1 MPTYYGEDEYKNIL
15 SVSRNE
21 HYAVIPNE
29 FFDEINSIKKEI
41 NLIKDSKHIS
51 FAFSYLYLVTYLYR
65 YTKFHD
71 YNDYEF
77 TEQELKKLLT
87 MSPDSCGKNS
97 VNKITKRGG
106 ILEKLG
112 FIEKVRDYP
121 ISYDYDPEE
130 KEFVFSYLSDV
141 IADLGESAH
150 KYFNTNSKN
159 RRVNLPVKMFNDRT
173 LKAINM
179 EYSGTLYD
187 VTYTTQIDIR
197 VFIYCMIREKLGLE
211 AFYLHSFIKYK
222 NGFHADFW
230 RRSIQ
235 NIIEDTGLSQTVIQL
250 RLKEMEKHGMVFCT
264 HEDFV
269 VGADRNVMTP
279 NGYMAQEYN
288 KFITNG
294 SKKKYQ
300 RGRVISLKMQE
311 EKKEQEKKVDRET
324 SVFG

>member
-1 MPTYYGEDEYKNIL
+1 MPTYYSEDEYKNIL

-21 HYAVIPNE
+21 RYTVIPNE
-29 FFDEINSIKKEI
+29 FFNEISVLKQKI
-41 NLIKDSKHIS
+41 NLSKDSKHIS
-51 FAFSYLYLVTYLYR
+51 FAFSYLYLMTYLYR
-65 YTKFHD
+65 YAKFHD
-71 YNDYEF
+71 NKDYEF

-87 MSPDSCGKNS
+87 MSPDSYGKNS
-97 VNKITKRGG
+97 VNKIIKRGG

-112 FIEKVRDYP
+112 YIEKVKDYP
-121 ISYDYDPEE
+121 ISYDYDAEE
-130 KEFVFSYLSDV
+130 KEFVFSYISEV
-141 IADLGESAH
+141 IADLGEGAN

-159 RRVNLPVKMFNDRT
+159 RRVNLPVKMFEDRT
-173 LKAINM
+173 LKAIDM
-179 EYSGTLYD
+179 ECSGTLYD

-222 NGFHADFW
+222 NGFHDDFW

-269 VGADRNVMTP
+269 VGADRNEMTP
-279 NGYMAQEYN
+279 NGYMAQEYY
-288 KFITNG
+288 KFIMNG

-311 EKKEQEKKVDRET
+311 EQKEQEKKVERGT
-324 SVFG
+324 SIFG